1 MTAEISETS
10 VENVAYETR
19 KALNSEEKARIGSA
33 VAAQIP
39 DRTSL
44 FINIG
49 TTTEQVA
56 RALLEHKGLR
66 VITNNLHVAS
76 ILSPNPDFEVIA
88 AGGIVRSRDQG
99 IVGETAIDFIRQFRL
114 EFAVIGISGIDE
126 SGALLDFDYREV
138 RVAQAIIE
146 QSRQVFL
153 ATDHSKFGRLAMV
166 RLGHVSQLD
175 ALFTDREPPD
185 PWRRILEEA
194 GVTVHVAADIL

>member
-1 MTAEISETS
+1 MTAEIIETS

-19 KALNSEEKARIGSA
+19 KAFNSGEKARIGRA
-33 VAAQIP
+33 VASQIP
-39 DRTSL
+39 DLTSL

-56 RALLEHKGLR
+56 RALLHHKGLR

-76 ILSPNPDFEVIA
+76 ILSPNPELEVIA

-99 IVGETAIDFIRQFRL
+99 IVGESAIDFIRQFRL

-146 QSRQVFL
+146 QSRHVFL
-153 ATDHSKFGRLAMV
+153 AADHSKFGRLAMV

-175 ALFTDREPPD
+175 ALFTDHEPPD
-185 PWRRILEEA
+185 PWRRMLEEA

>member
-1 MTAEISETS
+1 VTAEISESS

-19 KALNSEEKARIGSA
+19 KALNSEEKARIGRA

-56 RALLEHKGLR
+56 RALFDHKGLR

-76 ILSPNPDFEVIA
+76 ILSPNPDLEVIT

-99 IVGETAIDFIRQFRL
+99 IIGESAIDFIRQFRL

-146 QSRQVFL
+146 QSSQVFL

-166 RLGHVSQLD
+166 RLGHLSQLD
-175 ALFTDREPPD
+175 ALFTNREPPD
-185 PWRRILEEA
+185 PWRHILEEA
-194 GVTVHVAADIL
+194 GVRVHVAADIS

>member
-1 MTAEISETS
+1 VTTEISETS

-19 KALNSEEKARIGSA
+19 KAVNSEEKARIGRA

-56 RALLEHKGLR
+56 RALLGHKGMR

-99 IVGETAIDFIRQFRL
+99 IVGETAIDFIHQFHL
-114 EFAVIGISGIDE
+114 EFGVIGISGIDE

-146 QSRQVFL
+146 RSRQVFL
-153 ATDHSKFGRLAMV
+153 AADHSKFGRLAMV
-166 RLGHVSQLD
+166 QLGHVSQLD
-175 ALFTDREPPD
+175 ALFTDRMPPD
-185 PWRRILEEA
+185 PWRSILEEA
-194 GVTVHVAADIL
+194 GVTVHVAADKL

>member
-19 KALNSEEKARIGSA
+19 KALNSGEKARIGRT

-49 TTTEQVA
+49 TSTEQVA
-56 RALLEHKGLR
+56 RALLDHKGLR

-76 ILSPNPDFEVIA
+76 ILSPNPEIEVIA
-88 AGGIVRSRDQG
+88 TGGIVRSRDQG
-99 IVGETAIDFIRQFRL
+99 IVGESAIDFIRQFRL

-153 ATDHSKFGRLAMV
+153 AADHSKFGRLAMV

-185 PWRRILEEA
+185 PLRGILEEA
-194 GVTVHVAADIL
+194 GVAVHVTADIL

>member
-1 MTAEISETS
+1 VTTEISETS

-19 KALNSEEKARIGSA
+19 KALNSEQKARIGRA

-49 TTTEQVA
+49 TTIEQVA
-56 RALLEHKGLR
+56 RALLDHKGLR

-99 IVGETAIDFIRQFRL
+99 IVGETAIDFIRQFHL

-185 PWRRILEEA
+185 PWRGILEEA
-194 GVTVHVAADIL
+194 GVTVHVAGDIL

>member
-1 MTAEISETS
+1 MTAEISESS

-19 KALNSEEKARIGSA
+19 KALNSEEKARIGRA

-56 RALLEHKGLR
+56 RALFDHKGLR

-76 ILSPNPDFEVIA
+76 ILSPNPDLEVIT

-99 IVGETAIDFIRQFRL
+99 IIGESAIDFIRQFRL

-146 QSRQVFL
+146 QSSQVFL

-166 RLGHVSQLD
+166 RLGHLSQLD
-175 ALFTDREPPD
+175 ALFTNREPPD
-185 PWRRILEEA
+185 PWRHILEEA
-194 GVTVHVAADIL
+194 GVRVHVAADIS